1 MTDNELLL
9 AISNML
15 DTKLQ
20 PLKDDITSVKLDIEN
35 TVKPHI
41 RLLSENY
48 IPAAK
53 RFESVSNKIEA
64 IQDDLILERV

>member
-20 PLKDDITSVKLDIEN
+20 PLKDDITSVKLDIE
-35 TVKPHI
+35 K
-41 RLLSENY
+41 
-48 IPAAK
+48 
-53 RFESVSNKIEA
+53 
-64 IQDDLILERV
+64 LILMKKVVTDHSEELKKIS